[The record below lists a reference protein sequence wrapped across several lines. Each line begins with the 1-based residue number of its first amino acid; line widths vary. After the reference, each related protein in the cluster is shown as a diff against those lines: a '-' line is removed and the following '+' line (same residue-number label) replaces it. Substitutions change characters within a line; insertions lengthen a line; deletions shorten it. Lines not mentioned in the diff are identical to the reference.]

1 MFRAMKRPHP
11 GFAAVSREIQEREG
25 YSKERANRIL
35 AGRTRKLKRTAAG
48 RRNPRLRRVLG

>member
-1 MFRAMKRPHP
+1 MDSKHP
-11 GFAAVSREIQEREG
+11 GFKRASAGIAQREG

-48 RRNPRLRRVLG
+48 RKNPRLKRVLG